1 MGTRDVAFHLF
12 SAAASRI
19 GAGASP
25 AGALLYHA
33 LAVWVVNEGLRKRS
47 SGGWDGDGFGAIHQR
62 GSRRSKTP
70 VNIVQET
77 LQTCDPGSGPRVAL
91 ALIRR
96 EGEKH
101 PSSTQGLSQPPASLR
116 GLTWSTGGS

>member
-1 MGTRDVAFHLF
+1 MAFHLF
-12 SAAASRI
+12 PVAASGV

-25 AGALLYHA
+25 AGALLYRA
-33 LAVWVVNEGLRKRS
+33 LAVWVVDEGLRKRS
-47 SGGWDGDGFGAIHQR
+47 SGGWDGDSFGVIRRR
-62 GSRRSKTP
+62 GNRRSKTL

-77 LQTCDPGSGPRVAL
+77 RQTCDPGSGPRVAL